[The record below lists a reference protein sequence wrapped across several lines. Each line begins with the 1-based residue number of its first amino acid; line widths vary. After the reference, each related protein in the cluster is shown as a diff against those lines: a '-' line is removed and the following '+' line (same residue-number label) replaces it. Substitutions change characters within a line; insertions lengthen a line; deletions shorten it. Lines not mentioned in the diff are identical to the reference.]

1 MKKLIYSLFALAMT
15 AMTFTGCEDVPSPYD
30 LPSDSDTTHVTPVA
44 PTGTGTKDDP
54 FNVAAALNYISA
66 GQNLD
71 KTIYVKGKI
80 TGTPSIDTS
89 FGNAT
94 YNISDDGNNKL
105 VVFRGYALGNKKFT
119 TGSEIKTDDEVVVC
133 GTLVDYSGTSEFN
146 QGNYIY
152 SLNGN
157 TDGGGGNN
165 DDPSGDGTKA
175 SPYNVA
181 KVRSFGTGNLPADN
195 VYIKGIV
202 AKTGTVDS
210 QYGDM
215 TYYISDDGT
224 STNDLEIYHGAYLD
238 GAKFTSADQLAEG
251 DTVVVYGQITSYTGT
266 NGTTLEI
273 KNSQIS
279 SITGHKAPDEN
290 SVTIAATEIGF
301 ESGTITKPATLA
313 DGTTLTFDKGKG
325 ATSPAY
331 STSKGFESLRM
342 YANNTLKIT
351 TTGKKIVKISFTTTD
366 ANNTTLYN
374 GNDEAYAQ
382 SGDKEI
388 KITKENNTQVS
399 FDNLDASTITIVNA
413 FSGQGGGVQLRI
425 KSITITYA
433 K

>member
-30 LPSDSDTTHVTPVA
+30 LPSDSDTTHVTPIA

-54 FNVAAALNYISA
+54 FNVAAALNYILA

-71 KTIYVKGKI
+71 KTVYVKGKI

-266 NGTTLEI
+266 SGTTLEVQ
-273 KNSQIS
+273 KSQLV

-290 SVTIAATEIGF
+290 SITVAATDMGF
-301 ESGTITKPATLA
+301 EDKKPAGTFQLS
-313 DGTTLTFDKGKG
+313 DGTTLTFDKADGST
-325 ATSPAY
+325 APAY
-331 STSKGFESLRM
+331 
-342 YANNTLKIT
+342 YAGSYAAVRLYAKNTLTIKA
-351 TTGKKIVKISFTTTD
+351 GKKIASITII
-366 ANNTTLYN
+366 ANDPDTKKYN
-374 GNDEAYAQ
+374 GNDQAYAQ
-382 SGDKEI
+382 SGDK
-388 KITKENNTQVS
+388 KITINKVSDTQV
-399 FDNLDASTITIVNA
+399 A
-413 FSGQGGGVQLRI
+413 FSGLDAATIVIVNDFTGASGGVQLRI